1 MAVRIS
7 GINSG
12 LDTDSI
18 VQELVSAYSK
28 KTEKYQ
34 KEQTKLGWKQ
44 DIWKDLN
51 KKVNAFY
58 KKVGNLKYSSG
69 YNTKKVTSSD
79 TTKATVTASSGAVN
93 GTQKLHVLSTAQSGY
108 MTSAQVKSK
117 LTGATAKSDT
127 TLSTL
132 GFTDS
137 SSIRLQAMDKDGNK
151 IDKQINLNWNSKVSD
166 VVKQLQDAG
175 VNASYDEKNG
185 RFYISSAK
193 TGKEGDFTLSDD
205 GSEASKR
212 LLRMLGLDTS
222 EKLMGGTLT
231 RADNQGVTAATT
243 LSELGMTDDDFL
255 DFGIE
260 IVDRDG
266 NRTNKTISL
275 SKDTT
280 VSDVAAVLRG
290 AAGVDAYYDDA
301 EKRFIVRSD
310 GGGSITIN
318 SQTNADGKDS
328 QKLLNALGLG
338 TGMTYG
344 QDATKLAGVDAT
356 IVLNGVE
363 YTSSSNNFSINGL
376 NIAVSGVT
384 DNISKTNG
392 KFDLNQL
399 DESKAVSL
407 NVSTDVQ
414 GLYDKIKD
422 FMTEYNNLIN
432 EITKLYNAGN
442 AKGYEPLTDD
452 EKNEMSDR
460 EIEQWE
466 TKIKD
471 SLLRRDDNL
480 STVMRSMTAVM
491 SKNYTV
497 NGKTYALSSFGI
509 KTLGIMNAAENEQNA
524 FHIDGDADDENT
536 SGNKDRLMEVLTSDP
551 DTVVDFM
558 KQLTTDLY
566 NTLDEQMKSSTL
578 RSKFSIYNDKEMD
591 KQYKNYEKT
600 IKEWEKK
607 VQEKEDYYYK
617 KFAAMETALGNLN
630 SQQSSLAGLF
640 GSN

>member
-79 TTKATVTASSGAVN
+79 TTKATVTAGSGAVN

-108 MTSAQVKSK
+108 LTGAQVKTK
-117 LTGATAKSDT
+117 LTNSAAKADTA
-127 TLSTL
+127 LAAL
-132 GFTDS
+132 GITDA
-137 SSIRLQAMDKDGNK
+137 SSIRLQTTDKDGKK
-151 IDKQINLNWNSKVSD
+151 INKQINLNPNSKISD
-166 VVKQLQDAG
+166 VVEQLQDAG

-185 RFYISSAK
+185 RFYISSAR
-193 TGKEGDFTLSDD
+193 TGKEGDFTLSDN
-205 GSEASKR
+205 
-212 LLRMLGLDTS
+212 GLDTS
-222 EKLMGGTLT
+222 K
-231 RADNQGVTAATT
+231 N
-243 LSELGMTDDDFL
+243 
-255 DFGIE
+255 
-260 IVDRDG
+260 
-266 NRTNKTISL
+266 
-275 SKDTT
+275 
-280 VSDVAAVLRG
+280 
-290 AAGVDAYYDDA
+290 
-301 EKRFIVRSD
+301 
-310 GGGSITIN
+310 
-318 SQTNADGKDS
+318 
-328 QKLLNALGLG
+328 LLNALGLG
-338 TGMTYG
+338 
-344 QDATKLAGVDAT
+344 DKATKLTGEDAV

-384 DNISKTNG
+384 DVNATRKADGTWN
-392 KFDLNQL
+392 L
-399 DESKAVSL
+399 DDNKAVSL

-422 FMTEYNNLIN
+422 FLTEYNNLIN
-432 EITKLYNAGN
+432 EITKLYNADS
-442 AKGYEPLTDD
+442 AKGYEPLSDD
-452 EKNEMSDR
+452 EKAELSDR

-466 TKIKD
+466 KKVKD

-480 STVMRSMTAVM
+480 NTVMQSMISAM

-524 FHIDGDADDENT
+524 YHIDGDADDENT
-536 SGNKDRLMEVLTSDP
+536 SGNKDRLMAALTSDP
-551 DTVVDFM
+551 DAVVDFM

-566 NTLDEQMKSSTL
+566 DTLDEQMKSSTL

-591 KQYKNYEKT
+591 TQYKNYEKT

-617 KFAAMETALGNLN
+617 KFAAMETALGQLN

>member
-1 MAVRIS
+1 MAIRIS

-58 KKVGNLKYSSG
+58 KKVGNLKYSG
-69 YNTKKVTSSD
+69 AYNTKKVTVSD
-79 TTKATVTASSGAVN
+79 TTKASVTATSGAVN

-108 MTSAQVKSK
+108 LTSGQVRTQ
-117 LTGATAKSDT
+117 LTNSIAKSDT
-127 TLSTL
+127 TLGTL
-132 GFTDS
+132 GFTDNT
-137 SSIRLQAMDKDGNK
+137 SIRLQTTDKDGKK
-151 IDKQINLNWNSKVSD
+151 IDKQITLNGSSKISD
-166 VVKQLQDAG
+166 VVNQLRDAG
-175 VNASYDEKNG
+175 VNASYDENNG
-185 RFYISSAK
+185 RFYISSAQ
-193 TGKEGDFTLSDD
+193 TGKEGDFTLSHN
-205 GSEASKR
+205 GSAESQK
-212 LLRMLGLDTS
+212 LLGVLGLDT
-222 EKLMGGTLT
+222 
-231 RADNQGVTAATT
+231 
-243 LSELGMTDDDFL
+243 
-255 DFGIE
+255 
-260 IVDRDG
+260 
-266 NRTNKTISL
+266 
-275 SKDTT
+275 
-280 VSDVAAVLRG
+280 
-290 AAGVDAYYDDA
+290 
-301 EKRFIVRSD
+301 
-310 GGGSITIN
+310 
-318 SQTNADGKDS
+318 
-328 QKLLNALGLG
+328 
-338 TGMTYG
+338 TGTYG
-344 QDATKLAGVDAT
+344 EKATKLNGEDAT

-376 NIAVSGVT
+376 NIAVNGVT
-384 DNISKTNG
+384 DNIARDANG
-392 KFDLNQL
+392 KFDLSKL
-399 DESKAVSL
+399 DDSKAVSL

-422 FMTEYNNLIN
+422 FVTEYNNLIN
-432 EITKLYNAGN
+432 EITKLYNADS

-466 TKIKD
+466 TKVKD

-480 STVMRSMTAVM
+480 NTVMRSLTTVM
-491 SKNYTV
+491 SKSYTV
-497 NGKTYALSSFGI
+497 NGKSYALSSFGI
-509 KTLGIMNAAENEQNA
+509 KTLGVLNAAANEQNA
-524 FHIDGDADDENT
+524 YHIDGDADDENT
-536 SGNKDRLMEVLTSDP
+536 SGNTDRLMAMLTSDP
-551 DTVVDFM
+551 DAVVDFM

-566 NTLDEQMKSSTL
+566 ETLDEQMKSSSL

-591 KQYKNYEKT
+591 TQYKNYDKT

-617 KFAAMETALGNLN
+617 KFAAMETALGQLN

>member
-79 TTKATVTASSGAVN
+79 TTKATVTAGSGAVN

-108 MTSAQVKSK
+108 LTSGRVKSK
-117 LTGATAKSDT
+117 LTNATAKSDT
-127 TLSTL
+127 TLGTL
-132 GFTDS
+132 GITDS
-137 SSIRLQAMDKDGNK
+137 SSIRLQTVDKDGKK
-151 IDKQINLNWNSKVSD
+151 IDKQITLNASNTVSD

-175 VNASYDEKNG
+175 VNASYDENNG
-185 RFYISSAK
+185 RFYISSNQ
-193 TGKEGDFTLSDD
+193 TGKEGDFTLSDN
-205 GSEASKR
+205 GSEASKK
-212 LLRMLGLDTS
+212 LLGALGLDTTGTNG
-222 EKLMGGTLT
+222 EK
-231 RADNQGVTAATT
+231 
-243 LSELGMTDDDFL
+243 
-255 DFGIE
+255 
-260 IVDRDG
+260 
-266 NRTNKTISL
+266 
-275 SKDTT
+275 
-280 VSDVAAVLRG
+280 
-290 AAGVDAYYDDA
+290 
-301 EKRFIVRSD
+301 
-310 GGGSITIN
+310 
-318 SQTNADGKDS
+318 
-328 QKLLNALGLG
+328 
-338 TGMTYG
+338 
-344 QDATKLAGVDAT
+344 ATKLAGEDAT

-384 DNISKTNG
+384 DSIAREADGS
-392 KFDLNQL
+392 FDLSKL
-399 DESKAVSL
+399 DDSKAVSL

-422 FMTEYNNLIN
+422 FLTEYNNLIN
-432 EITKLYNAGN
+432 EITKLYNADG

-491 SKNYTV
+491 SKTYTV
-497 NGKTYALSSFGI
+497 DGKTYALSSFGI

-524 FHIDGDADDENT
+524 YHIDGDADDENT
-536 SGNKDRLMEVLTSDP
+536 SGNKDRLMAALTSDP
-551 DTVVDFM
+551 DAVVDFM

-566 NTLDEQMKSSTL
+566 DTLDEQMKSSTL

-591 KQYKNYEKT
+591 TQYKNYEKT

-617 KFAAMETALGNLN
+617 KFAAMETALGQLN

-640 GSN
+640 GTN

>member
-7 GINSG
+7 GMNSG

-79 TTKATVTASSGAVN
+79 TTKATVTAGSGAVN

-108 MTSAQVKSK
+108 LTSAQVKTQ
-117 LTGATAKSDT
+117 LTNSVAKSNT
-127 TLSTL
+127 TLGAL
-132 GFTDS
+132 GITDAAS
-137 SSIRLQAMDKDGNK
+137 LRLQTTDADGNK
-151 IDKQINLNWNSKVSD
+151 IDKQIDLNSSSTISD
-166 VVKQLQDAG
+166 VVTQLRDAG
-175 VNASYDEKNG
+175 VNASYDENNG
-185 RFYISSAK
+185 RFYISSVR
-193 TGKEGDFTLSDD
+193 TGKEGDFTLSDN
-205 GSEASKR
+205 GTEESKK
-212 LLRMLGLDTS
+212 LLGTLGLDT
-222 EKLMGGTLT
+222 T
-231 RADNQGVTAATT
+231 
-243 LSELGMTDDDFL
+243 
-255 DFGIE
+255 GIY
-260 IVDRDG
+260 G
-266 NRTNKTISL
+266 NK
-275 SKDTT
+275 
-280 VSDVAAVLRG
+280 
-290 AAGVDAYYDDA
+290 
-301 EKRFIVRSD
+301 
-310 GGGSITIN
+310 
-318 SQTNADGKDS
+318 
-328 QKLLNALGLG
+328 
-338 TGMTYG
+338 
-344 QDATKLAGVDAT
+344 ATKLAGEDAT

-376 NIAVSGVT
+376 NISVNGVT
-384 DNISKTNG
+384 DDIARDADG
-392 KFDLNQL
+392 KFDLTKL
-399 DESKAVSL
+399 DSSKAVSL

-422 FMTEYNNLIN
+422 FLTEYNNLVN
-432 EITKLYNAGN
+432 EITKLYNADS

-466 TKIKD
+466 KKVKD

-480 STVMRSMTAVM
+480 STVMQSMISVM

-497 NGKTYALSSFGI
+497 DGKTYALSSFGI

-524 FHIDGDADDENT
+524 YHIDGDADDENT
-536 SGNKDRLMEVLTSDP
+536 SGNTDRLMAALTSDP

-558 KQLTTDLY
+558 KQLANGLY
-566 NTLDEQMKSSTL
+566 DTLDEQMKSSSL

-600 IKEWEKK
+600 IKEWEQK
-607 VQEKEDYYYK
+607 VKDKEDYYYK
-617 KFAAMETALGNLN
+617 KFAAMETALGQLN

-640 GSN
+640 GTR